1 MRKKLLILCVAI
13 IVMASGSLSVVSIN
27 NQKALIQTDV
37 EALAGPEGCTINPED
52 LKGVCRKNA
61 NGIEFN
67 CVEAS
72 WWQSKNCTSD

>member
-1 MRKKLLILCVAI
+1 MMKKLLILCVAI

-52 LKGVCRKNA
+52 LK
-61 NGIEFN
+61 
-67 CVEAS
+67 
-72 WWQSKNCTSD
+72 